1 MKILPLIFAI
11 FVAQASA
18 NQEERI
24 SKLQAL
30 NWKQEPTTYSIAA
43 DKATV
48 TITENDFLVVGEE
61 ASEYMFIVQ
70 GHKNYKPDAAI
81 LRIQGPEEDSQVIYT
96 INKVGYLTQ
105 DDWAENID
113 KDKMLEEIKEGTIET
128 NKQRGEGYLD
138 IFVDSWA
145 QEPFLDKENNTVYWA
160 IAGHDA
166 DNSKFINAK
175 ALKLGREG
183 YTEILW
189 IGSPEQ
195 FTNSKVA
202 LEPILA
208 NYDYSE
214 GFQYADYI
222 PGQDSVAAAGVGA
235 LVYKLATGKAAAKAG
250 MLAAAAIFA
259 KKFWFIIF
267 LPFVYGWKWIKKKF
281 SSGSELNDKEP

>member
-1 MKILPLIFAI
+1 MKIFTLLLTI
-11 FVAQASA
+11 FVVQASA
-18 NQEERI
+18 NQEEI
-24 SKLQAL
+24 IAKLQAL
-30 NWKQEPTTYSIAA
+30 NWQQEPTTYSIAN

-48 TITENDFLVVGEE
+48 TTTENDFLVIGEE

-81 LRIQGPEEDSQVIYT
+81 LRIQGPEADSQVIYT
-96 INKVGYLTQ
+96 INKIGYLTQ

-145 QEPFLDKENNTVYWA
+145 QEPFLDKENNTVFWV

-166 DNSKFINAK
+166 DNSQFINAK

-195 FTNSKVA
+195 FTSSEVA
-202 LEPILA
+202 LKPILA

-250 MLAAAAIFA
+250 MLAAAVLFA

-267 LPFVYGWKWIKKKF
+267 LPFVYGWKWIKKKMLK
-281 SSGSELNDKEP
+281 GSELNDREN

>member
-1 MKILPLIFAI
+1 MKSFPLIFAI
-11 FVAQASA
+11 FLTQASA
-18 NQEERI
+18 NQEEI
-24 SKLQAL
+24 ITKLQTL
-30 NWKQEPTTYSIAA
+30 DWKKEATAYAIAD
-43 DKATV
+43 DKAT
-48 TITENDFLVVGEE
+48 ITTSENDFLVIGEQ
-61 ASEYMFIVQ
+61 ASEYMFIMQ

-81 LRIQGPEEDSQVIYT
+81 LRVQGPEVDSQVIYT
-96 INKVGYLTQ
+96 INEIGYLTQ
-105 DDWAENID
+105 DDWGENID
-113 KDKMLEEIKEGTIET
+113 KDQMLKDIIEGTIET

-138 IFVDSWA
+138 LFVDSWA
-145 QEPFLDKENNTVYWA
+145 QEPFLNKKNNTVYWA

-166 DNSKFINAK
+166 GDNKFINAK

-195 FTNSKVA
+195 FTSSETA

-250 MLAAAAIFA
+250 ILAAAAIFA
-259 KKFWFIIF
+259 KKFWLIIF
-267 LPFVYGWKWIKKKF
+267 LPFVYGWKWIKKK
-281 SSGSELNDKEP
+281 LTKNKE